1 MSSPCIARCAAVLAL
16 FIASAAW
23 NAHAQSIPNPEFD
36 LNPEITAKL
45 MKEKARQKASSHDA
59 EESDAGSSPAVS
71 DSNSCGNVVINSN
84 PKPTNSGI
92 REMFGKESVTIVT
105 GSVVNAS
112 NCR

>member
-1 MSSPCIARCAAVLAL
+1 MSRIAKY
-16 FIASAAW
+16 FIAFVFAASAAW
-23 NAHAQSIPNPEFD
+23 NAHAQSIPSPEFD
-36 LNPEITAKL
+36 LAPEMAAKL
-45 MKEKARQKASSHDA
+45 MKEKARQKASSQNKD
-59 EESDAGSSPAVS
+59 ESGADSSAAVT